1 MLNRRTTP
9 PRSSTFPRSR
19 DLDNSKRGRDAAS
32 IAEEVIQHLE
42 LQPGA
47 SVEVTE
53 IEAFLPEGAPDD
65 VVRTVM
71 ENCQTLKFD
80 SKGFEES

>member
-1 MLNRRTTP
+1 MT
-9 PRSSTFPRSR
+9 
-19 DLDNSKRGRDAAS
+19 LDTKRVGRDAAS

-47 SVEVTE
+47 SVEVTLE
-53 IEAFLPEGAPDD
+53 IEAFLPEGASDD

-80 SKGFEES
+80 NKGFEEE

>member
-1 MLNRRTTP
+1 MT
-9 PRSSTFPRSR
+9 
-19 DLDNSKRGRDAAS
+19 LDTKRVGRDAAS

-47 SVEVTE
+47 SVEVTLE

-80 SKGFEES
+80 SKGFETE